1 MSLIWYFDYVRYS
14 EYCSPDS
21 IGVWPLGVMLVL
33 ILQNYIDE
41 VFMTRREYKIHPDY
55 RNSRAVNYNR
65 WSCNKEVSDLVT
77 EIMSNFP
84 ANREIGG
91 YNKNMMVLVLD
102 LYESLY
108 YDPEQKLGYYRNHN
122 HYDFKI
128 TIADSNKLTENPHI
142 TATFFIGAVE
152 HLIKEEYVRDYP
164 GAIKMDDKGNVIYS
178 FTSRILPTQKF
189 ADICA
194 KHNLNIDMVEK
205 FTEEQLI
212 RLKGVK
218 SHKDEKLEPLVYD
231 ETPTTRRMTKIVRA
245 YNSLLDNTYL
255 DIDVE
260 CLSYDDKDTIVKNL
274 QCYDEPNP
282 EIIVKLSR
290 CNVYRVFNNN
300 DWQQGGRFYG
310 AFWIGC
316 PSILRPYITIN
327 GNPTIELDYS
337 GIHIQLL
344 YALKGINY
352 AELNK
357 DSETDAYELVPK
369 DHDRDLN
376 KLILLTAINATGTAK
391 TASSVYKELS
401 EDGELEYY
409 GIYSHKPIKRKLDLL
424 IQKHK
429 PIGEYITSGEGIRLQ
444 YYDSLVIE
452 QLINY
457 FTKEKITI
465 LTIHDS
471 VICETRYANMVKEKM
486 IELYAATV
494 NRQMTSNIL
503 KKAKK
508 RTIIKLPHI
517 KYQRSYSK
525 VPSWYLY
532 LERSGRFIRPAKVV
546 GNGYNDNIQ
555 VSGRCINYFLR
566 DESYI
571 SIDKDARPNICR
583 RNCKTQTRTQEY
595 LPSKSIPY
603 RRTIKLRLKDLES
616 ITSLDVN

>member
-1 MSLIWYFDYVRYS
+1 M
-14 EYCSPDS
+14 
-21 IGVWPLGVMLVL
+21 
-33 ILQNYIDE
+33 
-41 VFMTRREYKIHPDY
+41 
-55 RNSRAVNYNR
+55 A
-65 WSCNKEVSDLVT
+65 
-77 EIMSNFP
+77 
-84 ANREIGG
+84 
-91 YNKNMMVLVLD
+91 
-102 LYESLY
+102 
-108 YDPEQKLGYYRNHN
+108 
-122 HYDFKI
+122 
-128 TIADSNKLTENPHI
+128 
-142 TATFFIGAVE
+142 
-152 HLIKEEYVRDYP
+152 YP
-164 GAIKMDDKGNVIYS
+164 GAIKMDDKGNVIFS

-194 KHNLNIDMVEK
+194 RHNLTIDMVGK

-218 SHKDEKLEPLVYD
+218 SYKDEKLAPLVYE
-231 ETPTTRRMTKIVRA
+231 ETPATRRMTKIVRA

-260 CLSYDDKDTIVKNL
+260 CFSDDDRDTIVKNL
-274 QCYDEPNP
+274 LDYDEPNP

-316 PSILRPYITIN
+316 PSIIRQYITIN
-327 GNPTIELDYS
+327 GNPTVELDYS

-369 DHDRDLN
+369 DPERELN

-401 EDGELEYY
+401 KDGELDN
-409 GIYSHKPIKRKLDLL
+409 YSINSHEPIKCKLDLL

-429 PIGEYITSGEGIRLQ
+429 PIAEYITSGEGIRLQ

-452 QLINY
+452 QLIDY
-457 FTKEKITI
+457 FTKDKITI

-471 VICETRYANMVKEKM
+471 VICETRYASIVKEKM

-494 NRQMTSNIL
+494 NRQITRNIL

-508 RTIIKLPHI
+508 KTIIKLPHI

-525 VPSWYLY
+525 VPNWHLQNG
-532 LERSGRFIRPAKVV
+532 RSSKFSRP
-546 GNGYNDNIQ
+546 NNIITNEFSDNIQ
-555 VSGRCINYFLR
+555 VSGRCISYFLR

-571 SIDKDARPNICR
+571 KIDSDTRPNICR

-595 LPSKSIPY
+595 LSSKSIPY
-603 RRTIKLRLKDLES
+603 RRTIKLRLKGLES
-616 ITSLDVN
+616 ITCLDVN